1 MASEDSFLVLVHHRE
16 SIKRKTRSGVKFT
29 DKDPLCI
36 IMSPA
41 TSYDG
46 LVCSV
51 LGKLGLEGVKRV
63 KKFFYRI
70 PITVLHD
77 TVKYDC
83 FTIGSDEDLQVM
95 FLSRRQF
102 PEVRTREL
110 LAKFVDVVSSS
121 GGSNRNANTIA
132 TAAGSS
138 SRPAVASSSV
148 PAVQH
153 VASPSF
159 AVDLAG
165 NVGDEVGYDEHHP
178 TEVQCPPPAGVGER
192 SCDDPDDDE
201 VEPDIIADESGDD
214 VGASDPIR
222 PTGGSSSGT
231 NQYPPH
237 FSSLDLDAMR
247 QDGHLGQLAGFCARD
262 TDGSAGITEFQ
273 VGQQF
278 QDKDEAL
285 LSVKTYSIR
294 RGVQYKVVESDY
306 HRYVG
311 KCSEFGN
318 GCTWLIRLSLRQ
330 RKGIWEVKR
339 YKGPHTCLA
348 TSISSDH
355 RSLDYHV
362 IATFIMPMVR
372 ADASVNIKVLLNAT
386 AAHFGFR
393 PTYRRVWMAK
403 QKAVAIIY
411 GDWDESY
418 NELPRWV
425 LGVQLTMP
433 GTVTVLR
440 TCPVRVGG
448 QVDESQAYFH
458 RMFWTFPP
466 CIEAFRHCK
475 PLVSIDGTHL
485 YGKYGGTLL
494 VAIAQDGNSNILPVA
509 FALVEGENAESWS
522 FFLSHLRQHVTPQ
535 PGLLVISDRHNGIK
549 AALEAPDGGWL
560 PPSAYRA
567 FCIRHVAANF
577 ALTFKGKDA
586 RRLLVNTAYAKTE
599 VEFDYWF
606 DILRSENPAMCDWA
620 NRIDYSLWTQY
631 CDEGRRFGH
640 MTTNISECV
649 NSILKGVRNL
659 PVCSLV
665 KATYGRLAELFVRK
679 GREAEAQMGTGQQF
693 SQYLVK
699 CIEANLK
706 TARCF
711 TVTVYDRDNSE
722 YTVAETTPTGSFSL
736 GTYRVSLGSKTC
748 DCGYFQALHFPCPH
762 ALSCCAYSR
771 LTWQPYVHQ
780 VYRLSSVFGVYQM
793 GFTPPIPEGF
803 WPPYAGPSVIPDPN
817 MRRAREGRPRSTRI
831 RTNMDDADPN
841 RPKRCGFCRQPGHTR
856 RSCPQ
861 AAGPSGTAGN

>member
-1 MASEDSFLVLVHHRE
+1 MASEDSFLVLVHHRG
-16 SIKRKTRSGVKFT
+16 SIKRKTRSGVKFM

-46 LVCSV
+46 LVSSV

-70 PITVLHD
+70 PITVLHH

-95 FLSRRQF
+95 FFSRRKF
-102 PEVRTREL
+102 PEMRTPEL
-110 LAKFVDVVSSS
+110 LAKFVDVVSSF

-148 PAVQH
+148 PVYEAAIQPA
-153 VASPSF
+153 ASPSF
-159 AVDLAG
+159 AVDLAN

-178 TEVQCPPPAGVGER
+178 TQLQCPPPAGVGEGL
-192 SCDDPDDDE
+192 CDDPDDDE
-201 VEPDIIADESGDD
+201 VEPDIIADESGNE

-247 QDGHLGQLAGFCARD
+247 QDEHLGQLAGFGARD
-262 TDGSAGITEFQ
+262 TDGSAGMTEFQ
-273 VGQQF
+273 
-278 QDKDEAL
+278 
-285 LSVKTYSIR
+285 TYSIR

-306 HRYVG
+306 RRYVG

-330 RKGIWEVKR
+330 SKGIWEVKR
-339 YKGPHTCLA
+339 YNGPHTCLA

-372 ADASVNIKVLLNAT
+372 ADASVNIKVLLNAM

-425 LGVQLTMP
+425 LEVQLTMA
-433 GTVTVLR
+433 GTVAVLR
-440 TCPVRVGG
+440 TCPIRVGG
-448 QVDESQAYFH
+448 QVDDSQAYFH
-458 RMFWTFPP
+458 RMFWTFP
-466 CIEAFRHCK
+466 
-475 PLVSIDGTHL
+475 LVSKHFVIASRREFQHTP
-485 YGKYGGTLL
+485 YG
-494 VAIAQDGNSNILPVA
+494 IP
-509 FALVEGENAESWS
+509 LVEGENAESWS

-586 RRLLVNTAYAKTE
+586 RRLLVNAAYAKTE

-606 DILRSENPAMCDWA
+606 NILRSENPAMCDWA
-620 NRIDYSLWTQY
+620 N
-631 CDEGRRFGH
+631 
-640 MTTNISECV
+640 
-649 NSILKGVRNL
+649 
-659 PVCSLV
+659 
-665 KATYGRLAELFVRK
+665 
-679 GREAEAQMGTGQQF
+679 
-693 SQYLVK
+693 
-699 CIEANLK
+699 
-706 TARCF
+706 
-711 TVTVYDRDNSE
+711 
-722 YTVAETTPTGSFSL
+722 
-736 GTYRVSLGSKTC
+736 
-748 DCGYFQALHFPCPH
+748 
-762 ALSCCAYSR
+762 
-771 LTWQPYVHQ
+771 
-780 VYRLSSVFGVYQM
+780 
-793 GFTPPIPEGF
+793 
-803 WPPYAGPSVIPDPN
+803 
-817 MRRAREGRPRSTRI
+817 
-831 RTNMDDADPN
+831 
-841 RPKRCGFCRQPGHTR
+841 
-856 RSCPQ
+856 
-861 AAGPSGTAGN
+861 

>member
-1 MASEDSFLVLVHHRE
+1 MASEESFLVLVHYRG

-36 IMSPA
+36 IVTP
-41 TSYDG
+41 TTTYDA
-46 LVCSV
+46 LVSCV
-51 LGKLGLEGVKRV
+51 LDKLGLEGVKRV
-63 KKFFYRI
+63 
-70 PITVLHD
+70 
-77 TVKYDC
+77 
-83 FTIGSDEDLQVM
+83 M
-95 FLSRRQF
+95 FLCRRQF
-102 PEVRTREL
+102 PEVRTPEL
-110 LAKFVDVVSSS
+110 LAKLVDVVSSS

-132 TAAGSS
+132 AVAGSS
-138 SRPAVASSSV
+138 SRPAVASSSAPV
-148 PAVQH
+148 YEPPMQP

-159 AVDLAG
+159 AVDLGG
-165 NVGDEVGYDEHHP
+165 NVGDEVRHGEHIP
-178 TEVQCPPPAGVGER
+178 TEVHCPTPAGVGDGLF
-192 SCDDPDDDE
+192 DDPDDDDL
-201 VEPDIIADESGDD
+201 EPDLIADESGDD
-214 VGASDPIR
+214 VGTTVPRRA
-222 PTGGSSSGT
+222 TGFG
-231 NQYPPH
+231 
-237 FSSLDLDAMR
+237 
-247 QDGHLGQLAGFCARD
+247 ARD
-262 TDGSAGITEFQ
+262 TEGSAGVNEFQ

-285 LSVKTYSIR
+285 FNVKT
-294 RGVQYKVVESDY
+294 
-306 HRYVG
+306 YVG

-318 GCTWLIRLSLRQ
+318 GCTWLIRMSLRQ

-339 YKGPHTCLA
+339 YNGPHTCLA
-348 TSISSDH
+348 SSISSDH

-362 IATFIMPMVR
+362 ISTFIMPMVR
-372 ADASVNIKVLLNAT
+372 ADAAVNIKVLQNTT
-386 AAHFGFR
+386 AAQFGFR

-403 QKAVAIIY
+403 QKAVAVIY

-433 GTVTVLR
+433 DTVAVLR

-448 QVDESQAYFH
+448 QVDESQVYFH
-458 RMFWTFPP
+458 RLFWTFPP
-466 CIEAFRHCK
+466 CIQAFRHCK

-522 FFLSHLRQHVTPQ
+522 FFLSHLREHVTPQ

-560 PPSAYRA
+560 PPAAYRA
-567 FCIRHVAANF
+567 FCIRHVASNF

-586 RRLLVNTAYAKTE
+586 RRLLVNAAYAKTE

-606 DILRSENPAMCDWA
+606 DIMRSENPAMCDWA
-620 NRIDYSLWTQY
+620 NRIEYSLWTQY
-631 CDEGRRFGH
+631 CDAGRRFGH
-640 MTTNISECV
+640 MTTNIFECV

-699 CIEANLK
+699 CIKANLK

-762 ALSCCAYSR
+762 ALACCAYSR
-771 LTWQPYVHQ
+771 LTWQPYVHE

-803 WPPYAGPSVIPDPN
+803 WPPYAGPTIIPDPN

-831 RTNMDDADPN
+831 RTNTDEADPN
-841 RPKRCGFCRQPGHTR
+841 QPKRCGLCRQPGHTR
-856 RSCPQ
+856 HSCPQ
-861 AAGPSGTAGN
+861 GAGPSGTAGNQ

>member
-1 MASEDSFLVLVHHRE
+1 MASEESFVVLVHHRG
-16 SIKRKTRSGVKFT
+16 SVNRKTRSGVKFT
-29 DKDPLCI
+29 DKNPLCI
-36 IMSPA
+36 VVTST
-41 TSYDG
+41 TSYDD
-46 LVCSV
+46 LVSAV
-51 LGKLGLEGVKRV
+51 LMKLGLDGAKRV

-70 PITVLHD
+70 PVTVLQN

-83 FTIGSDEDLQVM
+83 FTINNDEDLQ
-95 FLSRRQF
+95 
-102 PEVRTREL
+102 
-110 LAKFVDVVSSS
+110 S
-121 GGSNRNANTIA
+121 GGSNRNTNTLANP
-132 TAAGSS
+132 AGSS
-138 SRPAVASSSV
+138 SRPAVASSSIPV
-148 PAVQH
+148 YEPVVQH

-159 AVDLAG
+159 AVDLNG
-165 NVGDEVGYDEHHP
+165 TEGDEVVERENLPNALVGVAP
-178 TEVQCPPPAGVGER
+178 VGVGDGFLVDEE
-192 SCDDPDDDE
+192 DDD
-201 VEPDIIADESGDD
+201 VEPDMIDDDSAD
-214 VGASDPIR
+214 
-222 PTGGSSSGT
+222 
-231 NQYPPH
+231 
-237 FSSLDLDAMR
+237 DLDAMR
-247 QDGHLGQLAGFCARD
+247 HEGVLGHAVGFGARD
-262 TDGSAGITEFQ
+262 VEGTTGLTEFQ

-294 RGVQYKVVESDY
+294 RGVQYKVVESD
-306 HRYVG
+306 HRRYVG

-318 GCTWLIRLSLRQ
+318 GCTWLIRLSLRK

-339 YKGPHTCLA
+339 YNGPHTCLA

-362 IATFIMPMVR
+362 ISAFIMPMVR
-372 ADASVNIKVLLNAT
+372 ADASVSIKVLLNAT

-403 QKAVAIIY
+403 QKSIALIY

-418 NELPRWV
+418 NDLPRWV
-425 LGVQLTMP
+425 LGVQMTMP
-433 GTVTVLR
+433 GSVVVLK
-440 TCPVRVGG
+440 TSPVRVGG

-458 RMFWTFPP
+458 RLFWTFPP

-494 VAIAQDGNSNILPVA
+494 IAIAQDGNSNILPVA
-509 FALVEGENAESWS
+509 FALVEGENAESWT

-586 RRLLVNTAYAKTE
+586 RRLLVNAAYAKTE

-606 DILRSENPAMCDWA
+606 DILRSEDPAMCEWA
-620 NRIDYSLWTQY
+620 NRIDYSLWTQHR
-631 CDEGRRFGH
+631 DEGRRFGH

-659 PVCSLV
+659 PVASLV

-693 SQYLVK
+693 SQHLVK
-699 CIEANLK
+699 CIEANMK

-711 TVTVYDRDNSE
+711 TVTLYDRDNSE
-722 YTVAETTPTGSFSL
+722 FTVAETTPTGSFSL
-736 GTYRVSLGSKTC
+736 GTYRVSLASRTC
-748 DCGYFQALHFPCPH
+748 DCGYFQALHFPCQH
-762 ALSCCAYSR
+762 ALACCAYSR
-771 LTWQPYVHQ
+771 VTWTSYVHS
-780 VYRLSSVFGVYQM
+780 VYQISSVFSVYRM

-803 WPPYAGPSVIPDPN
+803 WPPYDGPTVIPDPDK
-817 MRRAREGRPRSTRI
+817 RRAREGRPRSTRI
-831 RTNMDDADPN
+831 RTNMDEADLN
-841 RPKRCGFCRQPGHTR
+841 RPKRCGLCRQPGHTR

-861 AAGPSGTAGN
+861 VGGSSQTGHH

>member
-1 MASEDSFLVLVHHRE
+1 MASEESFVVLVHHRG
-16 SIKRKTRSGVKFT
+16 SVNRKTRSGVKFT
-29 DKDPLCI
+29 DKNPLCI
-36 IMSPA
+36 VITST
-41 TSYDG
+41 TSYDD
-46 LVCSV
+46 LVSAV
-51 LGKLGLEGVKRV
+51 LMKLGLDGAKRV

-70 PITVLHD
+70 PVTVLQN

-83 FTIGSDEDLQVM
+83 FTINNDVDLQVM
-95 FLSRRQF
+95 FLCRRQF
-102 PEVRTREL
+102 PEVRTPEL
-110 LAKFVDVVSSS
+110 LARLVDVVSNSS
-121 GGSNRNANTIA
+121 GSNRNTNTIA
-132 TAAGSS
+132 NPAGSS

-148 PAVQH
+148 PVYEPVVQH

-159 AVDLAG
+159 AVDLNG
-165 NVGDEVGYDEHHP
+165 TEGDEVVERENLPNALVGVAP
-178 TEVQCPPPAGVGER
+178 VGVGDGFLVDEEE
-192 SCDDPDDDE
+192 DD
-201 VEPDIIADESGDD
+201 VEPDMIDDDSADDI
-214 VGASDPIR
+214 GATGPALEV
-222 PTGGSSSGT
+222 GGSSSDT
-231 NQYPPH
+231 QQYPPH

-247 QDGHLGQLAGFCARD
+247 HEGVLGHAVGFGARD
-262 TDGSAGITEFQ
+262 AEGTTGLTEFQ

-294 RGVQYKVVESDY
+294 RGVQYKVVESD
-306 HRYVG
+306 HRRYVG

-318 GCTWLIRLSLRQ
+318 GCTWLIRLSLRK
-330 RKGIWEVKR
+330 RKCIWEVKR
-339 YKGPHTCLA
+339 YNGPHTCLA

-362 IATFIMPMVR
+362 ILAFIMPMVR
-372 ADASVNIKVLLNAT
+372 ADASVSIKVLLNAT

-403 QKAVAIIY
+403 QKSIALIY
-411 GDWDESY
+411 GDWDESC
-418 NELPRWV
+418 NDLPRWV

-433 GTVTVLR
+433 GSVVVLK
-440 TCPVRVGG
+440 TTPVRVGG

-458 RMFWTFPP
+458 RLFWTFPP
-466 CIEAFRHCK
+466 CIEAFCHCK

-494 VAIAQDGNSNILPVA
+494 IAIAQDGNSNILPVA
-509 FALVEGENAESWS
+509 FALVEGENAESWT

-586 RRLLVNTAYAKTE
+586 RRLLVNAAYAKTE

-606 DILRSENPAMCDWA
+606 DILRSEDPAMCEWA
-620 NRIDYSLWTQY
+620 NRIDYSLWTQHR
-631 CDEGRRFGH
+631 DEGRRFGH

-659 PVCSLV
+659 PVASLV
-665 KATYGRLAELFVRK
+665 KATYCRLAELFVRK

-693 SQYLVK
+693 SQHLVK
-699 CIEANLK
+699 CIEANMK

-711 TVTVYDRDNSE
+711 TVTLYDRDNSE
-722 YTVAETTPTGSFSL
+722 FTVAETTPTGSFSL
-736 GTYRVSLGSKTC
+736 GTYRVSLASRTC
-748 DCGYFQALHFPCPH
+748 DCGYFRLFISRVSTHLHAVHTHGSPGPLTFT
-762 ALSCCAYSR
+762 ASIR
-771 LTWQPYVHQ
+771 LARCSMCIGWDSHLRSQRASGHLT
-780 VYRLSSVFGVYQM
+780 
-793 GFTPPIPEGF
+793 T
-803 WPPYAGPSVIPDPN
+803 GP
-817 MRRAREGRPRSTRI
+817 R
-831 RTNMDDADPN
+831 
-841 RPKRCGFCRQPGHTR
+841 
-856 RSCPQ
+856 
-861 AAGPSGTAGN
+861 

>member
-1 MASEDSFLVLVHHRE
+1 M
-16 SIKRKTRSGVKFT
+16 
-29 DKDPLCI
+29 
-36 IMSPA
+36 
-41 TSYDG
+41 
-46 LVCSV
+46 
-51 LGKLGLEGVKRV
+51 
-63 KKFFYRI
+63 
-70 PITVLHD
+70 
-77 TVKYDC
+77 
-83 FTIGSDEDLQVM
+83 
-95 FLSRRQF
+95 
-102 PEVRTREL
+102 
-110 LAKFVDVVSSS
+110 
-121 GGSNRNANTIA
+121 
-132 TAAGSS
+132 
-138 SRPAVASSSV
+138 
-148 PAVQH
+148 
-153 VASPSF
+153 
-159 AVDLAG
+159 
-165 NVGDEVGYDEHHP
+165 
-178 TEVQCPPPAGVGER
+178 
-192 SCDDPDDDE
+192 
-201 VEPDIIADESGDD
+201 IADESGDD
-214 VGASDPIR
+214 LGTTGPRRA
-222 PTGGSSSGT
+222 TGGSSSST
-231 NQYPPH
+231 QQYPPH
-237 FSSLDLDAMR
+237 FSALDLDAMR
-247 QDGHLGQLAGFCARD
+247 QDKNAVQASGFGARD
-262 TDGSAGITEFQ
+262 TEGSAGMTEFQ

-306 HRYVG
+306 RRYVG

-330 RKGIWEVKR
+330 RKGIWEVKW
-339 YKGPHTCLA
+339 YNGPHTCLA

-372 ADASVNIKVLLNAT
+372 ADAAVNIKVLQNAT

-403 QKAVAIIY
+403 QKAVADIY

-433 GTVTVLR
+433 GTVAVLR
-440 TCPVRVGG
+440 ACPVR
-448 QVDESQAYFH
+448 
-458 RMFWTFPP
+458 
-466 CIEAFRHCK
+466 
-475 PLVSIDGTHL
+475 
-485 YGKYGGTLL
+485 YGGTLL

-522 FFLSHLRQHVTPQ
+522 FFLSHLREHVTPQ
-535 PGLLVISDRHNGIK
+535 LGLLVISDRHSGIK

-560 PPSAYRA
+560 PPAAYWA

-577 ALTFKGKDA
+577 TLTFKGKDA
-586 RRLLVNTAYAKTE
+586 RRLLVNAAYVKTE

-620 NRIDYSLWTQY
+620 NRIEYLLWTQY
-631 CDEGRRFGH
+631 SDEGRRFGH

-679 GREAEAQMGTGQQF
+679 GREAEAQLGTGQQF

-711 TVTVYDRDNSE
+711 TVTIYDRDNSE

-762 ALSCCAYSR
+762 ALACCSYSR
-771 LTWQPYVHQ
+771 ITWQPYVHQ

-793 GFTPPIPEGF
+793 GFTPPISEGF
-803 WPPYAGPSVIPDPN
+803 WPPYAGPTVIPDPN

-831 RTNMDDADPN
+831 RTNIDDADPN
-841 RPKRCGFCRQPGHTR
+841 CPKRCGLCRQTGHTR

>member
-1 MASEDSFLVLVHHRE
+1 MASEESFVVLVHHRG
-16 SIKRKTRSGVKFT
+16 SVNRKTRSGVKFT
-29 DKDPLCI
+29 DKNPLCI
-36 IMSPA
+36 VITST
-41 TSYDG
+41 TSYDD
-46 LVCSV
+46 LVSAV
-51 LGKLGLEGVKRV
+51 LMKLGLEGAKRV

-70 PITVLHD
+70 PVTVLQN

-83 FTIGSDEDLQVM
+83 FTINNDADLQVM
-95 FLSRRQF
+95 YLCRRQF
-102 PEVRTREL
+102 PEVRTPEL
-110 LAKFVDVVSSS
+110 LARLVDVVSSS
-121 GGSNRNANTIA
+121 GGSNRNTNTIA
-132 TAAGSS
+132 NAAGSS

-148 PAVQH
+148 PVYEPVVQH

-159 AVDLAG
+159 AVDLNATE
-165 NVGDEVGYDEHHP
+165 GDEVVERENLPNALLGVAP
-178 TEVQCPPPAGVGER
+178 VGVG
-192 SCDDPDDDE
+192 DGFLDDE
-201 VEPDIIADESGDD
+201 DEDDVEPDMIDDDSADDEGVLGHA
-214 VGASDPIR
+214 VGF
-222 PTGGSSSGT
+222 G
-231 NQYPPH
+231 
-237 FSSLDLDAMR
+237 
-247 QDGHLGQLAGFCARD
+247 ARD
-262 TDGSAGITEFQ
+262 AEGTTGLTEFQ

-294 RGVQYKVVESDY
+294 RGVQYKVVESD
-306 HRYVG
+306 HRRYVG

-318 GCTWLIRLSLRQ
+318 GCTWLIRLSLRK

-339 YKGPHTCLA
+339 YNGPHTCLA

-362 IATFIMPMVR
+362 ISAFIMPMVR
-372 ADASVNIKVLLNAT
+372 ADASVSIKVLLNAT

-403 QKAVAIIY
+403 QKSIALIY

-418 NELPRWV
+418 NDLPRWV

-433 GTVTVLR
+433 GSVAVLK
-440 TCPVRVGG
+440 TSPVRVGG

-458 RMFWTFPP
+458 RLFWTFPP

-475 PLVSIDGTHL
+475 PLISIDGTHL

-494 VAIAQDGNSNILPVA
+494 IAIAQDGNSNILPVA
-509 FALVEGENAESWS
+509 FALVEGENAESWT

-586 RRLLVNTAYAKTE
+586 RRLLVNAAYAKTE

-606 DILRSENPAMCDWA
+606 DILRSEDPAMCEWA
-620 NRIDYSLWTQY
+620 NRIDYSLWTQHR
-631 CDEGRRFGH
+631 DEGRRFGH

-659 PVCSLV
+659 PVASLV
-665 KATYGRLAELFVRK
+665 KATYCRLAELFVRK

-693 SQYLVK
+693 SQHLVK
-699 CIEANLK
+699 CIEANMK

-711 TVTVYDRDNSE
+711 TVTLYDRDNSE
-722 YTVAETTPTGSFSL
+722 FTVAETTPTGSFSL
-736 GTYRVSLGSKTC
+736 GTYRVSLASRTC
-748 DCGYFQALHFPCPH
+748 DCGYFQALHFPCQH
-762 ALSCCAYSR
+762 ALACCAYSR
-771 LTWQPYVHQ
+771 VTWTSYVHS
-780 VYRLSSVFGVYQM
+780 VYQISSVFNVYRM

-803 WPPYAGPSVIPDPN
+803 WPPYDGPMVIPDPA
-817 MRRAREGRPRSTRI
+817 MRRAKEGRPRSTRI
-831 RTNMDDADPN
+831 RTNMDEADPN
-841 RPKRCGFCRQPGHTR
+841 RPKRCGLCRQPGHTR

-861 AAGPSGTAGN
+861 VGGSSQTGHH